1 MSGNVTEAGIT
12 ADLEWM
18 HRVGI
23 GGMHMF
29 DGDMGAPLFVDK
41 PLIWMTPEWKSA
53 LRHAAAE
60 ADRLHMEMSMA
71 ASGGWSETAG
81 PWVKPEQ
88 GMKRYVWSE
97 TVVEGHF
104 SGKLHQPPSMVGKFQ
119 DLMSAPQSE
128 DKRDL
133 TLPGAK
139 PQPEPAKREPTP
151 ELYVDAA
158 VVAFPVQDED
168 AVTAAQKPVITCSCG
183 AIDGAVLQDGS
194 FAKAMEVTHS
204 KDDGTAWVEFAYA
217 KPQLVQSVLYGGGM
231 IRPWSGLALKAG
243 RIEASDDEKEWRTLV
258 ELPGSPKGAGSINF
272 PVRTFAVAP
281 VKARFYRLFFNGPQ
295 LSPHSRDNT
304 EKKEPNPVE
313 LAEVEFLAAPRVN
326 RWEDKA
332 SFGIYAPG
340 TDSAG

>member
-1 MSGNVTEAGIT
+1 MIWAVGIPAVLSGQTVQSLPTLSLVQGFRQPPDSAKPFVWWHWMSGNVTEAGIT

-53 LRHAAAE
+53 WRHAAAE

-71 ASGGWSETAG
+71 ASGRMERDGWPLGEAG
-81 PWVKPEQ
+81 TGNE
-88 GMKRYVWSE
+88 E
-97 TVVEGHF
+97 ICVERDGGGGAEH
-104 SGKLHQPPSMVGKFQ
+104 SAANCASRRSVLGKFQ

-139 PQPEPAKREPTP
+139 PQPEPAKRAPTP

-158 VVAFPVQDED
+158 VVAFPVQEED

-194 FAKAMEVTHS
+194 FAKAIEVTHS

-231 IRPWSGLALKAG
+231 
-243 RIEASDDEKEWRTLV
+243 
-258 ELPGSPKGAGSINF
+258 
-272 PVRTFAVAP
+272 
-281 VKARFYRLFFNGPQ
+281 
-295 LSPHSRDNT
+295 
-304 EKKEPNPVE
+304 
-313 LAEVEFLAAPRVN
+313 
-326 RWEDKA
+326 
-332 SFGIYAPG
+332 
-340 TDSAG
+340 